1 MGRIKKGRME
11 ERERIKEKRKDSGKG
26 EEKER

>member
-11 ERERIKEKRKDSGKG
+11 ERERIKERRKDSGKG

>member
-1 MGRIKKGRME
+1 MVRIKKGRME